1 MSTFIPSSWIRS
13 SHLAAPPDLSCHV
26 SMHEQS
32 ASLTLWYAAVSPS
45 PSTRERLRDF
55 LPRSITLKCGLI
67 HCDNQLALSL
77 SLATSLGCSKFSLT
91 CTLPGSNH
99 LGCERR
105 GLSVANTAPRT
116 ANQRDVDWSQRFA
129 ERPSPPNHP
138 GHLAV
143 TATVSVRGGS
153 CQTVGSGLRAPFF
166 HQRTKS

>member
-1 MSTFIPSSWIRS
+1 MSTLIPSSWIRS

-32 ASLTLWYAAVSPS
+32 ASLTLWCAATSPS

-67 HCDNQLALSL
+67 HYDNQLSL
-77 SLATSLGCSKFSLT
+77 SPRLWDVQKFSLT

-99 LGCERR
+99 LGREQR
-105 GLSVANTAPRT
+105 GLSVADTAPRT
-116 ANQRDVDWSQRFA
+116 ANQRDADWSQRFA
-129 ERPSPPNHP
+129 ERSLPHNHP
-138 GHLAV
+138 GHLAL

-153 CQTVGSGLRAPFF
+153 CQTVGSGLRAHFF
-166 HQRTKS
+166 HQRTMS